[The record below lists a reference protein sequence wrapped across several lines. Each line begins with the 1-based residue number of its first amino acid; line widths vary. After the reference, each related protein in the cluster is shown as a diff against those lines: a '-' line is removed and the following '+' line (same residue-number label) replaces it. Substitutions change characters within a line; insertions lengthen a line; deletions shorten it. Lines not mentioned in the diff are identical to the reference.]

1 MKPRVDLSDVTGSS
15 LKLARAV
22 PLKFNSALLCQLC
35 LRSSARENQSNL
47 RANHLKSVRMRCRA
61 RSKQT
66 ASLSVL
72 ETRCCQ
78 GCGESILDKFL
89 LLVNGRSWHGDC
101 LRCCICH
108 TSLDEQTSCF
118 IRDNRIYCKGDYVR
132 SFGAKCSK
140 CSRGISASDWVRKA
154 RDHVYHLACFAC
166 DACKRQLSTGEEFAL
181 HEDRVLCKTHYLEI
195 LDGGSTSSDGER
207 NIRYPPAHIRS
218 IDTADSESH
227 SGSSGNRS
235 KTKRVRTTF
244 TDEQLQVL
252 QANFQL
258 DSNPDGQDLE
268 RIAQITGLSKRVTQ
282 VWFQN
287 SRARQKKHSTIVA
300 QQTDSNIHIHPHH
313 PHHRL
318 LAHQLHHSGV
328 HNKKEVFGKLFDSC
342 SNALIN
348 ERLKFTAS
356 CGKSHRNEHY
366 FRNLTRILDTR
377 YRTQSR
383 NKRSSLD
390 HRSRLEVFYVTVF
403 PMSEVHLPP
412 ETLSQ
417 SPDVDSSS
425 FTMLYSVG

>member
-1 MKPRVDLSDVTGSS
+1 MDPGDEVSDVWNLLVYS
-15 LKLARAV
+15 LLQLEKRCWVYGTHSYV
-22 PLKFNSALLCQLC
+22 PCCSWRRGVGCM
-35 LRSSARENQSNL
+35 EPT
-47 RANHLKSVRMRCRA
+47 RMFLVTSGDEVSGLETRCRVYGTHSYVPCCSW
-61 RSKQT
+61 RRGVGCMEPTRMFLVT
-66 ASLSVL
+66 AGDEVSDVWNLLICSLLQL

-78 GCGESILDKFL
+78 GCGENILDKFL
-89 LLVNGRSWHGDC
+89 LLVNDRSWHGDC
-101 LRCCICH
+101 LRCCICR
-108 TSLDEQTSCF
+108 TSLDDQTSCF

-181 HEDRVLCKTHYLEI
+181 HEDRVLCKTHYLEVV
-195 LDGGSTSSDGER
+195 DGGRSSADAALSTEC
-207 NIRYPPAHIRS
+207 YFVLTL
-218 IDTADSESH
+218 DTADSESH

-300 QQTDSNIHIHPHH
+300 QQTDGNIHIL
-313 PHHRL
+313 PHHRF
-318 LAHQLHHSGV
+318 LAHQLHHSGECV
-328 HNKKEVFGKLFDSC
+328 YQGRS
-342 SNALIN
+342 
-348 ERLKFTAS
+348 
-356 CGKSHRNEHY
+356 
-366 FRNLTRILDTR
+366 
-377 YRTQSR
+377 SR
-383 NKRSSLD
+383 NDS
-390 HRSRLEVFYVTVF
+390 VFNFDYDYYWGF
-403 PMSEVHLPP
+403 L
-412 ETLSQ
+412 
-417 SPDVDSSS
+417 
-425 FTMLYSVG
+425 